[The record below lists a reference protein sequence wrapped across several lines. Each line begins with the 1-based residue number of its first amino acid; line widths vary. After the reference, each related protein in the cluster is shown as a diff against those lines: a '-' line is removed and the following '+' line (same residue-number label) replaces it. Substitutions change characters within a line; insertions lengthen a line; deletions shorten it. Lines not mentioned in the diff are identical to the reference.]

1 MAFHFT
7 RLSLP
12 DVVLIQPTRHRDDR
26 GFFSETFRASAFEP
40 YVQAPFVQDN
50 LAQSAAGVVRG
61 LHFQLEPKAQGKLI
75 QVVNGE
81 ISDIAVDIRRS
92 SPTFGKWVS
101 APLSA
106 ETGHMLWVPPGF
118 AHGYAVT
125 SDGADVAYKVT
136 AEYEPTLDRGIRWDD
151 PDIGIEWP
159 NIGPMG
165 PNGPREPV
173 VSDKDRRLPLLA
185 EAETLFE

>member
-12 DVVLIQPTRHRDDR
+12 DVVLILPTRHCDDR

-40 YVQAPFVQDN
+40 HIQSPFVQDN
-50 LAQSAAGVVRG
+50 MARSAAGVLRG

-75 QVVNGE
+75 QVLSGE
-81 ISDIAVDIRRS
+81 IYDVAVDIRRS
-92 SPTFGKWVS
+92 SPTFGRWVGTQ
-101 APLSA
+101 LSA

-136 AEYEPTLDRGIRWDD
+136 AEYEPALDRGIRWDD
-151 PDIGIEWP
+151 ADIGIEWP
-159 NIGPMG
+159 NIGP
-165 PNGPREPV
+165 RELI
-173 VSDKDRRLPLLA
+173 VSEKDRRLPLLS
-185 EAETLFE
+185 EAESLFE

>member
-1 MAFHFT
+1 MTFHFT

-12 DVVLIQPTRHRDDR
+12 EVVLILPTRHRDDR
-26 GFFSETFRASAFEP
+26 GFFSETFRASAFEQH
-40 YVQAPFVQDN
+40 VHQGPFVQDN
-50 LAQSAAGVVRG
+50 LVRSAAGVLRG

-75 QVVNGE
+75 QVVSGE
-81 ISDIAVDIRRS
+81 ICDVVVDIRRS
-92 SPTFGKWVS
+92 SPTFGRWVS
-101 APLSA
+101 TPLSA
-106 ETGHMLWVPPGF
+106 ETGHLLWVPPGF

-125 SDGADVAYKVT
+125 SDGADVVYKVT

-159 NIGPMG
+159 NIGPIG
-165 PNGPREPV
+165 PMEPI
-173 VSDKDRRLPLLA
+173 VSEKDRALPLLS

>member
-1 MAFHFT
+1 MTFHFT

-50 LAQSAAGVVRG
+50 LARSAAGVVRG

-81 ISDIAVDIRRS
+81 ICDIVVDIRRS

-101 APLSA
+101 TPLSA
-106 ETGHMLWVPPGF
+106 ETGHMLWVPRGF

-136 AEYEPTLDRGIRWDD
+136 AEYEPTLDRGVRWDD

-159 NIGPMG
+159 SIGPKG
-165 PNGPREPV
+165 PV
-173 VSDKDRRLPLLA
+173 VSVRDRRLPLLS